1 MTDRF
6 QLVSPYQPSG
16 DQPQA
21 IAKLS
26 EGFEAGLAAQT
37 LLGVTGSGKT
47 YTIANVI
54 QQVQRPTVVLAPNKT
69 LAAQL
74 YGEFKEFFPH
84 NAVEYFV
91 SYYDYYQPEAY
102 VVASDTFIEKDAS
115 INDHIEQMRLAATKA
130 LLSRKDSIIVATVSA
145 IYGLGD
151 PEDYLSLRLILS
163 VGEHMDQRKL
173 IHQLTELQY
182 TRNEMELRRGT
193 YRVRGEIIDV
203 FPAESETEA
212 LRIELFDGDVEN
224 LSLFDPLTGE
234 TIRKIP
240 RYTVYPRT
248 HYASTR
254 ESVLNAIETIK
265 VELKERLEQL
275 YRDNKLVE
283 AQRLDQRTRFDIEMM
298 AEVGFC
304 QGIENY
310 SRHLTRRGPGEPPP
324 TLFDYLPPDALLV
337 VDESHVTVPQL
348 GAMYKGDRSRK
359 ETLVEFGFRLPSA
372 MDNRP
377 LRFEEWE
384 QRAPRTIYVSA
395 TPRSYEI
402 DKSGDAV
409 TELVV
414 RPTGLV
420 DPEVE
425 VRPVR
430 TQVDDLLG
438 EAKKRIAMGDRVLV
452 TTLTK
457 RMAENLTEYLA
468 EHDVKVRY
476 LHSDIETVERT
487 EIIRDLRLGE
497 FDVLV
502 GINLLREGL
511 DMPEVSL
518 VAILDADKEGFLR
531 STGSLIQTIGRAA
544 RNVRGKAILY
554 ADQVTRSM
562 QAAMDETARRREKQV
577 AYNEANGITPQTVVR
592 RIADIMEGARAE
604 PSARGRGKG
613 AKGARGRAV
622 AEGAGE
628 YAGLT
633 PAQAAATMKKLEAQ
647 MYKHAQNLEFE
658 EAAKLRDQI
667 HKLREQA
674 LQS

>member
-1 MTDRF
+1 MTDRDRF
-6 QLVSPYQPSG
+6 ELVSNYQPAG
-16 DQPQA
+16 DQPDA
-21 IAKLS
+21 IKRLV
-26 EGFEAGLAAQT
+26 EGFESGLAGQT

-47 YTIANVI
+47 FTIANVVA
-54 QQVQRPTVVLAPNKT
+54 QVQRPTIVLAPNKT

-74 YGEFKEFFPH
+74 YGEFKEFFPN

-102 VVASDTFIEKDAS
+102 VVASDTYIEKDAS
-115 INDHIEQMRLAATKA
+115 INEHIEQMRLAATKA
-130 LLSRKDSIIVATVSA
+130 LLSRKDSLIVATVSA

-151 PEDYLSLRLILS
+151 PEDYLSLRLILAR
-163 VGEHMDQRKL
+163 GERIDQRAL
-173 IHQLTELQY
+173 IRQLTELQY
-182 TRNEMELRRGT
+182 TRNEMELKRGT
-193 YRVRGEIIDV
+193 YRARGEVIDV

-212 LRIELFDGDVEN
+212 LRIELFDGEVEN

-234 TIRKIP
+234 TIRKVP
-240 RYTVYPRT
+240 RFTVYPRT

-265 VELKERLEQL
+265 IELKERLDFL
-275 YRDNKLVE
+275 YKENRLVE

-298 AEVGFC
+298 TEVGYC

-310 SRHLTRRGPGEPPP
+310 SRHLTRRAPGEPPP
-324 TLFDYLPPDALLV
+324 TLFDYLPADALLV
-337 VDESHVTVPQL
+337 VDESHVTMPQL

-377 LRFEEWE
+377 LRFEEFE
-384 QRAPRTIYVSA
+384 RRAPRTIYVSA
-395 TPRSYEI
+395 TPRAYELE
-402 DKSGDAV
+402 KSGDAIV
-409 TELVV
+409 ELVV

-420 DPEVE
+420 DPQVE

-457 RMAENLTEYLA
+457 RMAENLTEYLS
-468 EHDVKVRY
+468 EHDIKVRY
-476 LHSDIETVERT
+476 LHSDIETVERV

-544 RNVRGKAILY
+544 RNVRGRAILY
-554 ADQVTRSM
+554 GDEITRSM
-562 QAAMDETARRREKQV
+562 KAAIDETNRRREKQV
-577 AYNEANGITPQTVVR
+577 AWNEAHGITPQSVVR
-592 RIADIMEGARAE
+592 RIADIMEGARSE
-604 PSARGRGKG
+604 VPGRARGRSS
-613 AKGARGRAV
+613 RGRAAAV
-622 AEGAGE
+622 AEQATDYASMGAE
-628 YAGLT
+628 
-633 PAQAAATMKKLEAQ
+633 QASAMIKRLEAD
-647 MYKHAQNLEFE
+647 MRKHAENLEFE
-658 EAAKLRDQI
+658 EAARLRDRI
-667 HKLREQA
+667 HQLREQA
-674 LQS
+674 LR

>member
-6 QLVSPYQPSG
+6 QLVAPYQPAG

-21 IAKLS
+21 IDRLA

-54 QQVQRPTVVLAPNKT
+54 ERVQRPTVVMAPNKT

-74 YGEFKEFFPH
+74 YGEFREFFPD

-115 INDHIEQMRLAATKA
+115 INEHIEQMRLSATKA
-130 LLSRKDSIIVATVSA
+130 LLSRRDAIIVATMSA
-145 IYGLGD
+145 IYGLGN
-151 PEDYLSLRLILS
+151 PEDYLSLRLILAT
-163 VGEHMDQRKL
+163 GERIDQRKL

-182 TRNEMELRRGT
+182 TRNETELRRGT
-193 YRVRGEIIDV
+193 YRVRGEIVDV

-212 LRIELFDGDVEN
+212 LRIELFDGEVEKMA
-224 LSLFDPLTGE
+224 LFDPLTGE
-234 TIRKIP
+234 TIRRVQ

-265 VELKERLEQL
+265 VELKDRLEYL
-275 YRDNKLVE
+275 YRENKLLE
-283 AQRLDQRTRFDIEMM
+283 AQRLEQRTRFDLEMM
-298 AEVGFC
+298 AEVGYC

-310 SRHLTRRGPGEPPP
+310 SRHLSRREPGEPPP
-324 TLFDYLPPDALLV
+324 TLFDYLPADGLLV

-384 QRAPRTIYVSA
+384 ARVPRAIYISA
-395 TPRSYEI
+395 TPRDYELR
-402 DKSGDAV
+402 KSGDAV

-430 TQVDDLLG
+430 TQVDDLLS
-438 EAKKRIAMGDRVLV
+438 EAHKRVAMGDRVLV

-476 LHSDIETVERT
+476 LHSDIETVERS

-531 STGSLIQTIGRAA
+531 STGSLIQTIVRAA

-554 ADQVTRSM
+554 ADNVTRSM

-577 AYNEANGITPQTVVR
+577 AYNEVHGITPTTVVR
-592 RIADIMEGARAE
+592 RIADIMEGARSDAGNH
-604 PSARGRGKG
+604 RRGKSQP
-613 AKGARGRAV
+613 RSRAV
-622 AEGAGE
+622 AEQGAA
-628 YAGLT
+628 YAGLD
-633 PAQAAATMKKLEAQ
+633 AQQAATLLKKLEAQ

-658 EAAKLRDQI
+658 EAARLRDQI
-667 HKLREQA
+667 HELREQA
-674 LQS
+674 LR

>member
-6 QLVSPYQPSG
+6 QLVAPYQPAG

-21 IAKLS
+21 IQSLT

-54 QQVQRPTVVLAPNKT
+54 ERIQRPTIVMAPNKT

-74 YGEFKEFFPH
+74 YGEFREFFPH

-115 INDHIEQMRLAATKA
+115 INEHIEQMRLSATKA
-130 LLSRKDSIIVATVSA
+130 LLSRRDSIIVATVSA
-145 IYGLGD
+145 IYGLGN
-151 PEDYLSLRLILS
+151 PEDYLSLRLILAK
-163 VGEHMDQRKL
+163 GERIEQRKL

-182 TRNEMELRRGT
+182 ARNEMELRRGT

-212 LRIELFDGDVEN
+212 LRIELFDGEVES

-234 TIRKIP
+234 TIRKVQ

-265 VELKERLEQL
+265 VELKERLEYL
-275 YRDNKLVE
+275 YRENKLLE
-283 AQRLDQRTRFDIEMM
+283 AQRLEQRTRFDLEMM
-298 AEVGFC
+298 AEVGYC

-310 SRHLTRRGPGEPPP
+310 SRHLTRREPGEPPP
-324 TLFDYLPPDALLV
+324 TLFDYLPADGLLV

-384 QRAPRTIYVSA
+384 ERVPRAIYVSA
-395 TPRSYEI
+395 TPRDYELH
-402 DKSGDAV
+402 KSADAV

-430 TQVDDLLG
+430 TQVDDLLS
-438 EAKKRIAMGDRVLV
+438 EAHKRIAMGDRVLV

-476 LHSDIETVERT
+476 LHSDIETVERS

-518 VAILDADKEGFLR
+518 VAVLDADKEGFLR

-554 ADQVTRSM
+554 ADSVTRSM

-577 AYNEANGITPQTVVR
+577 AYNEARGITPKTVVR
-592 RIADIMEGARAE
+592 RIADIMEGAR
-604 PSARGRGKG
+604 SDVGNRRGKSPV
-613 AKGARGRAV
+613 RGRAV
-622 AEGAGE
+622 AEQGAG
-628 YAGLT
+628 YAGLD
-633 PAQAAATMKKLEAQ
+633 AQQAAGMLKRLEAQ

-658 EAAKLRDQI
+658 EAARLRDQI
-667 HKLREQA
+667 HQLREQA
-674 LQS
+674 LR

>member
-6 QLVSPYQPSG
+6 ELVSPYKPSG
-16 DQPQA
+16 DQPEA
-21 IAKLS
+21 IRALS

-47 YTIANVI
+47 FTIANVI
-54 QQVQRPTVVLAPNKT
+54 EKIQRPTIVLAPNKT

-130 LLSRKDSIIVATVSA
+130 LLSRKDSLIVATVSA

-151 PEDYLSLRLILS
+151 PEDYLSLRLILAK
-163 VGEHMDQRKL
+163 GERIDQRAL
-173 IHQLTELQY
+173 IRQLTELQY

-193 YRVRGEIIDV
+193 YRVRGEVIDV

-212 LRIELFDGDVEN
+212 LRIELFDGEVEAMA
-224 LSLFDPLTGE
+224 LFDPLTGE
-234 TIRKIP
+234 TIRKVP

-254 ESVLNAIETIK
+254 ESVLNAIETVK
-265 VELKERLEQL
+265 VELKDRLEQL
-275 YRDNKLVE
+275 YKDNKLVE

-298 AEVGFC
+298 AEVGYC

-337 VDESHVTVPQL
+337 VDESHVTIPQL

-384 QRAPRTIYVSA
+384 ARAPRSIYVSA
-395 TPRSYEI
+395 TPREYELQ
-402 DKSGDAV
+402 KSGDAIV
-409 TELVV
+409 ELVV
-414 RPTGLV
+414 RPTGLI

-438 EAKKRIAMGDRVLV
+438 EVHKRVAMGDRVLV

-457 RMAENLTEYLA
+457 RMAENLTEYLG
-468 EHDVKVRY
+468 EHGVKVRY
-476 LHSDIETVERT
+476 LHSDIETVERV

-497 FDVLV
+497 FDVVV

-554 ADQVTRSM
+554 ADSITRSM
-562 QAAMDETARRREKQV
+562 QAAMDETARRREKQQ
-577 AYNEANGITPQTVVR
+577 AYNEAHGITPQSVVR
-592 RIADIMEGARAE
+592 RIADIMEGARSE
-604 PSARGRGKG
+604 VPGRSRSRRGEKKG
-613 AKGARGRAV
+613 VAV
-622 AEGAGE
+622 AE
-628 YAGLT
+628 
-633 PAQAAATMKKLEAQ
+633 QAADYATLSADQASAMIKKLEAQ
-647 MYKHAQNLEFE
+647 MYKHAENLEFE
-658 EAAKLRDQI
+658 EAARIRDQI
-667 HKLREQA
+667 HQLREKA
-674 LQS
+674 LR